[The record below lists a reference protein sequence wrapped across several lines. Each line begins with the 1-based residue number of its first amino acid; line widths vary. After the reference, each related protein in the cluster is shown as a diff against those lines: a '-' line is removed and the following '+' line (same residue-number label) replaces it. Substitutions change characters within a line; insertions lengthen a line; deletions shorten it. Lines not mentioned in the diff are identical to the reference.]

1 MRQINTP
8 KNLITTFMAVLCI
21 TIYSAALVYGAIRIA
36 GSFQDRRNL
45 MEIELRDLE
54 DLASSA
60 GVLGFMDEP
69 FIQTIEDAVLSSKT
83 MEALIIS
90 GPNGEY
96 AFERRQGTVINW
108 VNDSPRF
115 KSSFILKTSDLR
127 PLRIEGQRNV
137 NIQALFGLID
147 YDFLLSSMKQTLLAV
162 LGGLVLA
169 FLTLL
174 FSSLSGASAVPAVR
188 GENKVDTSQPRQ
200 EGAPSLREGS
210 PSRRDGDAET
220 DGLIDFES
228 LVGTE
233 TRGGTGKAGVKTPP
247 PEETEEEPADQAAE
261 ESFKEDYEEK
271 TPQGLY
277 SARGIGWEEYT
288 RDRLAA
294 ELHRCASFEQDLVYI
309 MMEFRNDNSLDE
321 DFFRQFA
328 GVAVE
333 FYNLRDLI
341 FELGEWGISIIYPN
355 IDLDQGFV
363 KSEEFHNRILTRFAG
378 AFRSNNDLCIGIS
391 SRAGRLIDAERLIF
405 EAREAMRRA
414 MDDPVTHIVAFKS
427 DPEKYR
433 NFIASQS
440 KQLP

>member
-21 TIYSAALVYGAIRIA
+21 TVYSAALVYGAIRIA
-36 GSFQDRRNL
+36 GNFQDRRNL
-45 MEIELRDLE
+45 MEIEFRDLE

-69 FIQTIEDAVLSSKT
+69 FIQTIEDAVLNSKT

-115 KSSFILKTSDLR
+115 KSSFTLKTSDLR

-174 FSSLSGASAVPAVR
+174 FSSLSGASAAPA
-188 GENKVDTSQPRQ
+188 
-200 EGAPSLREGS
+200 LREQNKTDEPHG
-210 PSRRDGDAET
+210 AET

-233 TRGGTGKAGVKTPP
+233 TKGGTGKAEVKTPS
-247 PEETEEEPADQAAE
+247 PEETEEEPAGEAAE
-261 ESFKEDYEEK
+261 ESFEEKYEEK

-277 SARGIGWEEYT
+277 SKRGIGWEEYT

-309 MMEFRNDNSLDE
+309 MMEFRDDDSLDE

-328 GVAVE
+328 GAAVE

-378 AFRSNNDLCIGIS
+378 AFRSKNDLCIGIS
-391 SRAGRLIDAERLIF
+391 SRTGRLIDAERLIF

-414 MDDPVTHIVAFKS
+414 MADPVTHIVAFKS

-433 NFIASQS
+433 DFIASQS

>member
-21 TIYSAALVYGAIRIA
+21 TVYTAALIYGAVRIA
-36 GSFQDRRNL
+36 GNFQDRREL
-45 MEIELRDLE
+45 MADEFRDLE

-69 FIQTIEDAVLSSKT
+69 FIQTIEDAVLGSRT
-83 MEALIIS
+83 MEGLIIS

-115 KSSFILKTSDLR
+115 KNSFTLKASDLR

-147 YDFLLSSMKQTLLAV
+147 YEFLLSSMKQTLLAV
-162 LGGLVLA
+162 LGSLVLA

-174 FSSLSGASAVPAVR
+174 FSSISGASAAPVIQEA
-188 GENKVDTSQPRQ
+188 PRKD
-200 EGAPSLREGS
+200 S
-210 PSRRDGDAET
+210 AET
-220 DGLIDFES
+220 DSLIDFES
-228 LVGTE
+228 LVDSDV
-233 TRGGTGKAGVKTPP
+233 KAEAKV
-247 PEETEEEPADQAAE
+247 PEETPADQAAE
-261 ESFKEDYEEK
+261 EPFEEESPPEEK

-277 SARGIGWEEYT
+277 SPRGIGWEEYT

-309 MMEFRNDNSLDE
+309 MMEFQDADSLDE

-378 AFRSNNDLCIGIS
+378 AFKSKNDLCIGIS

-405 EAREAMRRA
+405 EAREAMQRA
-414 MDDPVTHIVAFKS
+414 MADPVSHIVAFKS
-427 DPEKYR
+427 DAEKYR

>member
-21 TIYSAALVYGAIRIA
+21 IVYFAALIYGAVRIA
-36 GSFQDRRNL
+36 GNFQDRRNL
-45 MEIELRDLE
+45 MENEFRDLE
-54 DLASSA
+54 DLASAA
-60 GVLGFMDEP
+60 GALGFMDEP
-69 FIQTIEDAVLSSKT
+69 FIQTIEDAMLSSKT
-83 MEALIIS
+83 MEGLIIS

-115 KSSFILKTSDLR
+115 KSSFALKTSDLR

-147 YDFLLSSMKQTLLAV
+147 YDFLLSSMKQTLLVV
-162 LGGLVLA
+162 LGSLVLA

-174 FSSLSGASAVPAVR
+174 FSSLSGDSAAPAVQKQD
-188 GENKVDTSQPRQ
+188 EMDTP
-200 EGAPSLREGS
+200 E
-210 PSRRDGDAET
+210 SRRGGGAET
-220 DGLIDFES
+220 DSLIDFES

-233 TRGGTGKAGVKTPP
+233 TKPGTEKAGVKAPP

-261 ESFKEDYEEK
+261 ESFEEGPEEK

-277 SARGIGWEEYT
+277 SPRGIGWEEYT

-309 MMEFRNDNSLDE
+309 MMEFQNADSLDE

-363 KSEEFHNRILTRFAG
+363 KSEEFHNRVLTRFAG
-378 AFRSNNDLCIGIS
+378 TFQSKNDLCIGIS

-405 EAREAMRRA
+405 ESREAMQRA
-414 MDDPVTHIVAFKS
+414 MADPVAYIVAFKS
-427 DPEKYR
+427 DLEKYR

>member
-21 TIYSAALVYGAIRIA
+21 IVYSAALVYGVIRIA
-36 GSFQDRRNL
+36 GNFQDRRNL
-45 MEIELRDLE
+45 MEIEFRDLE
-54 DLASSA
+54 DLASAA

-115 KSSFILKTSDLR
+115 KSGFALKTSDLR

-147 YDFLLSSMKQTLLAV
+147 YDFLLSAMKQTLLVV
-162 LGGLVLA
+162 LGSLVLA

-174 FSSLSGASAVPAVR
+174 FSSLSGAPAAAAL
-188 GENKVDTSQPRQ
+188 GEQNKKDAPSRR
-200 EGAPSLREGS
+200 EGAPSRREG
-210 PSRRDGDAET
+210 GAET
-220 DGLIDFES
+220 DSLIDFES
-228 LVGTE
+228 LEGTE
-233 TRGGTGKAGVKTPP
+233 TKGGTGKAEVKTPP
-247 PEETEEEPADQAAE
+247 PDETEEEPAGEASG
-261 ESFKEDYEEK
+261 ESFEEEYEEK

-277 SARGIGWEEYT
+277 SKRGIGWEEYT

-309 MMEFRNDNSLDE
+309 MMEFRNADSLDE
-321 DFFRQFA
+321 DFFRQFT

-378 AFRSNNDLCIGIS
+378 AFGSKNDLCIGIS

-405 EAREAMRRA
+405 EAREALRRA
-414 MDDPVTHIVAFKS
+414 MADPVTHIVAFKS

>member
-21 TIYSAALVYGAIRIA
+21 TVYSAALVYGAIRIA
-36 GSFQDRRNL
+36 GNFQDRRNL
-45 MEIELRDLE
+45 MEIEFRDLE

-69 FIQTIEDAVLSSKT
+69 FIQTIEDAVLNSKT

-96 AFERRQGTVINW
+96 AFERREGTVINW

-115 KSSFILKTSDLR
+115 KSSFTLKTSDLR

-147 YDFLLSSMKQTLLAV
+147 YDFLLSSMKQTLLVV

-174 FSSLSGASAVPAVR
+174 FSSLSGASAAPAVR
-188 GENKVDTSQPRQ
+188 EQNKMDEPQSRR
-200 EGAPSLREGS
+200 EGAPSRREG
-210 PSRRDGDAET
+210 GAET
-220 DGLIDFES
+220 DSLIDFES
-228 LVGTE
+228 LAGTE
-233 TRGGTGKAGVKTPP
+233 TKGGTGKAEAKR
-247 PEETEEEPADQAAE
+247 PEETEEEPAAQAAE
-261 ESFKEDYEEK
+261 ESFEEEYEEK

-277 SARGIGWEEYT
+277 SKRGIGWEEYT

-309 MMEFRNDNSLDE
+309 MMEFRNADSLDE

-328 GVAVE
+328 GAAVE

-378 AFRSNNDLCIGIS
+378 AFRSKNDLCIGIS
-391 SRAGRLIDAERLIF
+391 SRTGRLIDAERLIF
-405 EAREAMRRA
+405 EAGEAMRRA
-414 MDDPVTHIVAFKS
+414 MADPVTHIVAFKS

>member
-21 TIYSAALVYGAIRIA
+21 TAYSAALIYGAIRIA
-36 GSFQDRRNL
+36 GNFQERRNL
-45 MEIELRDLE
+45 METEFRDLE
-54 DLASSA
+54 DLASAA

-69 FIQTIEDAVLSSKT
+69 FIQTIEDAVLGSKT
-83 MEALIIS
+83 MEGLIIS

-115 KSSFILKTSDLR
+115 KSGFALKTSDLR

-147 YDFLLSSMKQTLLAV
+147 YDFLLSSMKQILLVV
-162 LGGLVLA
+162 LGSLVLA

-174 FSSLSGASAVPAVR
+174 FSSLSGAPAVPAVEKR
-188 GENKVDTSQPRQ
+188 NETDT
-200 EGAPSLREGS
+200 PSGREGS
-210 PSRRDGDAET
+210 AET
-220 DGLIDFES
+220 DSLIDFES

-233 TRGGTGKAGVKTPP
+233 IKSGTEKAEVKVPP
-247 PEETEEEPADQAAE
+247 PEETEEGPADQTAE
-261 ESFKEDYEEK
+261 ESFEAESEEK
-271 TPQGLY
+271 MPQGLY
-277 SARGIGWEEYT
+277 SSRGIGWEEYT
-288 RDRLAA
+288 KDRLAA

-309 MMEFRNDNSLDE
+309 MMEFQNADSLNE

-328 GVAVE
+328 GAAVE

-355 IDLDQGFV
+355 IDLDQGFA
-363 KSEEFHNRILTRFAG
+363 KSEEFHNRVLTRFAG
-378 AFRSNNDLCIGIS
+378 AFQSKNDLCIGIS

-405 EAREAMRRA
+405 EAMEAMRRA
-414 MDDPVTHIVAFKS
+414 TADPIAHVVAFKS

-433 NFIASQS
+433 SFIASQS
-440 KQLP
+440 KRLP

>member
-1 MRQINTP
+1 MRQINIS

-21 TIYSAALVYGAIRIA
+21 TAYSAALIYGAIRIA
-36 GSFQDRRNL
+36 GNFQDRRNL
-45 MEIELRDLE
+45 MENEFRDLE

-60 GVLGFMDEP
+60 GVLGFMNEP

-83 MEALIIS
+83 MEGLIIS

-115 KSSFILKTSDLR
+115 KSSFILKISDLR

-147 YDFLLSSMKQTLLAV
+147 YDFLLSIMKQTLLVV
-162 LGGLVLA
+162 LGSLVLA

-174 FSSLSGASAVPAVR
+174 FTSLSGASAVPVLR
-188 GENKVDTSQPRQ
+188 KQDETDTPQSR
-200 EGAPSLREGS
+200 REGS
-210 PSRRDGDAET
+210 AET
-220 DGLIDFES
+220 DSLIDFES
-228 LVGTE
+228 LVGAE
-233 TRGGTGKAGVKTPP
+233 TKIGPEKAEAKPHP

-261 ESFKEDYEEK
+261 ESFEEESEEK

-277 SARGIGWEEYT
+277 SSRGIGWEEYT

-309 MMEFRNDNSLDE
+309 MMEFRNTDSLDE

-328 GVAVE
+328 GAAVE

-378 AFRSNNDLCIGIS
+378 AFRSQNDLCIGIS

-405 EAREAMRRA
+405 EAREAVRRA
-414 MDDPVTHIVAFKS
+414 MDDPIAHIVAFKS

-433 NFIASQS
+433 DFIASQS

>member
-36 GSFQDRRNL
+36 GNFQDRRNL
-45 MEIELRDLE
+45 TEIEFRDLE

-83 MEALIIS
+83 IEALIIS

-96 AFERRQGTVINW
+96 PFERRQGTVINW

-115 KSSFILKTSDLR
+115 KSSFAMKPSDLR

-188 GENKVDTSQPRQ
+188 EQSKTDIPQ
-200 EGAPSLREGS
+200 
-210 PSRRDGDAET
+210 SRRESGAET

-228 LVGTE
+228 LVGAE
-233 TRGGTGKAGVKTPP
+233 TKGGTGKAEEKTPP
-247 PEETEEEPADQAAE
+247 PEETEEEPADHAAE
-261 ESFKEDYEEK
+261 ESFEEDYEEK

-277 SARGIGWEEYT
+277 SPRGIGWEEYT

-294 ELHRCASFEQDLVYI
+294 EMHRCASFEQDLVYI
-309 MMEFRNDNSLDE
+309 MMEFRNSDSLDE

-328 GVAVE
+328 GAAVE

-378 AFRSNNDLCIGIS
+378 AFRSENDLCIGIS
-391 SRAGRLIDAERLIF
+391 SRSGRLIDAERLIF

-414 MDDPVTHIVAFKS
+414 MADPITHIIAFKS
-427 DPEKYR
+427 DLEKYR